1 MYGKASQN
9 VHASWLWDDLEA
21 NAEDPL
27 SAGIFN
33 RDHTPYPP
41 YVRRQLWEE
50 MERRMRT
57 AFPKQEDEK
66 QPEQEATA
74 PVELRAPEMVV
85 VARSKTSPRKRKRR
99 DEPPAEPELREVHA
113 AEPGPPIWREF
124 ERPFRGDPDPPAGS
138 ENNTL
143 LYVGGAALLALLV
156 MAR

>member
-1 MYGKASQN
+1 MYGKTSRT
-9 VHASWLWDDLEA
+9 VHTTWLWDDLEA
-21 NAEDPL
+21 TAPDPL
-27 SAGIFN
+27 SAGHFN
-33 RDHTPYPP
+33 RHESYLQAPF
-41 YVRRQLWEE
+41 VRRQLWDE
-50 MERRMRT
+50 MKRRMRT

-85 VARSKTSPRKRKRR
+85 LARSPTSPRKRKRR

-113 AEPGPPIWREF
+113 EPPSPIWREF